1 MPRILVLGAGFA
13 GLWAA
18 IGAARKI
25 DQIGPAASEVEILV
39 VDRNDYHNIRVRNY
53 EVDLSDVTI
62 PLADVLDPIG
72 VNHMRAEVQAVDPSA
87 RHVTVE
93 TAVGQRCLTYDR
105 LVLTLGSQL
114 VRPAI
119 PGLAVH
125 GYDVDTYVAAAR
137 LDAHLEELG
146 KQAPSE
152 GRSTVVVVGAG
163 FTGIEV
169 ATEMPAKL
177 DRAQLS
183 GQRRIVLVDP
193 NANVGMTI
201 GEHSRQTIHGALSAL
216 GVETRLNVSVISV
229 HANGIKL
236 SSGEFISAKTVV
248 WCAGMQA
255 SPVGAA
261 FATERDRHGRL
272 VVDRLMRATGLRHVF
287 AAGDVASSV
296 IDGIHSTV
304 MSCQFARPMGR
315 FAGHNVVAD
324 LFSLPMLPLQI
335 DSYVTVLDLGPWG
348 ALYTVGWDRQ
358 VHAVG
363 ASAKMTKQI
372 INRERIYP
380 PRTRSRSIFSRRPRL
395 PSRHRRRRG
404 RRRHKRALEY
414 SVQTCLPALSRRFA
428 RPLTS

>member
-25 DQIGPAASEVEILV
+25 DQVGPAASEVEILV

-93 TAVGQRCLTYDR
+93 TAVGQQCLTYDR

-177 DRAQLS
+177 DRAHLS

-193 NANVGMTI
+193 NANVGVTI

-229 HANGIKL
+229 DANGIKL

-272 VVDRLMRATGLRHVF
+272 LVDRFMRATGLRHVF

-335 DSYVTVLDLGPWG
+335 DSYVTVLDLGAWG

-380 PRTRSRSIFSRRPRL
+380 PRTRSRSDLLAAAAPTIQAPPTSRTPQ
-395 PSRHRRRRG
+395 
-404 RRRHKRALEY
+404 A
-414 SVQTCLPALSRRFA
+414 
-428 RPLTS
+428 

>member
-1 MPRILVLGAGFA
+1 
-13 GLWAA
+13 
-18 IGAARKI
+18 
-25 DQIGPAASEVEILV
+25 
-39 VDRNDYHNIRVRNY
+39 
-53 EVDLSDVTI
+53 
-62 PLADVLDPIG
+62 
-72 VNHMRAEVQAVDPSA
+72 
-87 RHVTVE
+87 
-93 TAVGQRCLTYDR
+93 
-105 LVLTLGSQL
+105 
-114 VRPAI
+114 
-119 PGLAVH
+119 
-125 GYDVDTYVAAAR
+125 
-137 LDAHLEELG
+137 
-146 KQAPSE
+146 
-152 GRSTVVVVGAG
+152 
-163 FTGIEV
+163 
-169 ATEMPAKL
+169 
-177 DRAQLS
+177 
-183 GQRRIVLVDP
+183 
-193 NANVGMTI
+193 MTI

-272 VVDRLMRATGLRHVF
+272 AVDRFMRATGLRHVF

-335 DSYVTVLDLGPWG
+335 DSYVTVLDLGAWG

-380 PRTRSRSIFSRRPRL
+380 PRTRSRSDLLAAAAPTIQAPPTSRTPQ
-395 PSRHRRRRG
+395 
-404 RRRHKRALEY
+404 A
-414 SVQTCLPALSRRFA
+414 
-428 RPLTS
+428 

>member
-1 MPRILVLGAGFA
+1 LVLGAGFA

-18 IGAARKI
+18 VGAARKI
-25 DQIGPAASEVEILV
+25 EQLGPAASEVEILV

-93 TAVGQRCLTYDR
+93 TAVGQKRLTYDR

-152 GRSTVVVVGAG
+152 GHSTVVVVGAG

-177 DRAQLS
+177 DRAHLS

-193 NANVGMTI
+193 NANVGVTI

-229 HANGIKL
+229 DANGIKL

-272 VVDRLMRATGLRHVF
+272 LVDRFMRATGLRHVF

-335 DSYVTVLDLGPWG
+335 DSYVTVLDLGAWG

-380 PRTRSRSIFSRRPRL
+380 PRTRSRSDLLAAAAPTIQAPPTSRTPQ
-395 PSRHRRRRG
+395 
-404 RRRHKRALEY
+404 A
-414 SVQTCLPALSRRFA
+414 
-428 RPLTS
+428 

>member
-25 DQIGPAASEVEILV
+25 DQICPAASEVEILV

-87 RHVTVE
+87 RHVMVE
-93 TAVGQRCLTYDR
+93 TVVGQQCLTYDR

-193 NANVGMTI
+193 NANVGMNI
-201 GEHSRQTIHGALSAL
+201 GEHSRQTINAALSAL

-272 VVDRLMRATGLRHVF
+272 LVDRFMRATGLRHVF

-335 DSYVTVLDLGPWG
+335 DSYVTVLDLGAWG

-380 PRTRSRSIFSRRPRL
+380 PRTRSRSDLLAAAAPTIQGP
-395 PSRHRRRRG
+395 PM
-404 RRRHKRALEY
+404 
-414 SVQTCLPALSRRFA
+414 A
-428 RPLTS
+428 RTPQA